1 MGRRRRI
8 GRRRRSSRRR
18 RRRRRRERRRAG
30 PGGSGESAGAA
41 TAVASVLS
49 SPTQA
54 ADQQQL
60 KMDSK
65 LVFPLVLVL
74 LATIIDSG
82 ELTVLILTDVKSW
95 EGKKTGSKRARM
107 TCSRQRER
115 SQMAD
120 ARTGGWVVKCVRT
133 MLLVAKLAEHH
144 GLLPDAAAAA
154 PFAA

>member
-8 GRRRRSSRRR
+8 GRRRSCR

-30 PGGSGESAGAA
+30 PVGSGESAGAA

-49 SPTQA
+49 SLTQA

-65 LVFPLVLVL
+65 LVFPLTLLL

-82 ELTVLILTDVKSW
+82 ELTVLILTDVKPW
-95 EGKKTGSKRARM
+95 EGKDGGKMGPHDMLPAMGALTNGR
-107 TCSRQRER
+107 
-115 SQMAD
+115 
-120 ARTGGWVVKCVRT
+120 RTYRRLDCEMCEKHPAGGK
-133 MLLVAKLAEHH
+133 AEHH
-144 GLLPDAAAAA
+144 GVLPAAAAA
-154 PFAA
+154 FAA